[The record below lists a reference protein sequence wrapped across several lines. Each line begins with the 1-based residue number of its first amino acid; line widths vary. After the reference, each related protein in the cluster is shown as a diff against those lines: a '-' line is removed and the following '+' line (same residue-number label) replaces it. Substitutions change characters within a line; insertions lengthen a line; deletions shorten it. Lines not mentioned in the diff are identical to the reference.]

1 MFGFS
6 IRNAFRRKGIAFFA
20 ILGTALGCALM
31 TVLLGISDGM
41 NQTMSQMMNDL
52 GGSIIVTSLD
62 APPRMMGGASQGS
75 PLPLSYVDEI
85 EQDIEHVKTAAPSV
99 AATTRGTLFGDYMF
113 EGAVPLS
120 GVDLDR
126 DADMDGAT
134 VHSVPDGVSRNIE
147 NDYEVIVGMMFW
159 EYAEQELP
167 EGETMPDISDEES
180 ATFTVFNMYTP
191 PEGVEMTIVGVY
203 ETGNM
208 AYDMDIYTT
217 LATAQELSG
226 LSSDQISTIIVTAD
240 DVDEVEAVA
249 LDIEGKYAEGEVDVP
264 VKTILA
270 KDILE
275 NITESLNIMRGFLWV
290 ISLVAA
296 IAGGISIFIV
306 MLISVIERTKE
317 FGILKASG
325 WSNMNIIGSVVL
337 QSITIGLIG
346 ALSGLAIGYG
356 AGQGI
361 EQYLGAEIAIITVRL
376 VIIIGVFGI
385 VVGLMGGL
393 YPALRAAR
401 VSPIES
407 LRAL

>member
-41 NQTMSQMMNDL
+41 NQTMSEMMNDL

-62 APPRMMGGASQGS
+62 APPMMMGGASQGS

-99 AATTRGTLFGDYMF
+99 TAFTRGTLFGDYMF

-126 DADMDGAT
+126 DADMDGPT
-134 VHSVPDGVSRNIE
+134 VHIVEGRTIE
-147 NDYEVIVGMMFW
+147 DDYEVIVGMMFW

-180 ATFTVFNMYTP
+180 ATFTVFSMYTP
-191 PEGVEMTIVGVY
+191 PEGVEMTLVGVY

-264 VKTILA
+264 VRTTLA
-270 KDILE
+270 KDILG

>member
-41 NQTMSQMMNDL
+41 DQTMSDMMNDL

-62 APPRMMGGASQGS
+62 APPMMMGGTSEGS
-75 PLPLSYVDEI
+75 PLPFYYVDKI
-85 EQDIEHVKTAAPSV
+85 EQDIEHVETAAPLV
-99 AATTRGTLFGDYMF
+99 TATTRGTLFGDYVF
-113 EGAVPLS
+113 DGAVPLS
-120 GVDLDR
+120 GVDLES
-126 DADMDGAT
+126 DAAMDGAT
-134 VHSVPDGVSRNIE
+134 HPDHIVDGRTIE
-147 NDYEVIVGMMFW
+147 DDYEVIVGRNFW
-159 EYAEQELP
+159 EYAERELP
-167 EGETMPDISDEES
+167 EGETMPEISEEDP
-180 ATFTVFNMYTP
+180 ATFTVSNMYTP
-191 PEGVEMTIVGVY
+191 SEGIEMTLVGIF

-208 AYDMDIYTT
+208 AYDMDIYAT

-226 LSSDQISTIIVTAD
+226 LSSDQIRSIIVTAD
-240 DVDEVEAVA
+240 DVDEVETVA
-249 LDIEGKYAEGEVDVP
+249 QDIEDKYAEGEVDVP
-264 VKTILA
+264 VRTTLA

-275 NITESLNIMRGFLWV
+275 NIGESLNIMRGFLWI

-296 IAGGISIFIV
+296 VAGGISIFIV

-325 WSNMNIIGSVVL
+325 WSNMNIIGSVVI

-361 EQYLGAEIAIITVRL
+361 EAYLDAEIAIITVRL

-385 VVGLMGGL
+385 VVGLVGGL